1 MPDEHTTV
9 AVADRTE
16 VAPSTPALVEIA
28 ATWAALHGNRSDDA
42 RLHLGALVS
51 IGLDTAL
58 PRGVRVGAL
67 CAASAAA
74 RAVAG
79 CPKDIAVALGHAASV
94 AAGGNPDLIA
104 MAAFRWAH
112 GELAAGNP
120 ERASVI
126 ASVGREVLRD
136 AKSTVSRIYGGL
148 LLVEAVS
155 VFRAGGSAWEHLLGE
170 ACALAQMLNVYVA
183 DPGHTEFGAANVV
196 AHRIHLLVADGRPD
210 EARTMYERSDL
221 SALSA
226 ERQQAVRADLAHGT
240 VSTDEQAD
248 EVTEPAVQR
257 IAAETAAAILDG
269 AFLWQATDVV
279 EAWCLTKGTHWYNQ
293 NGSSATAEAG
303 DWLCNDGRA
312 LWSVKAGIFADTY
325 EEVSDGL
332 YKKRFPVRAVQLYQD
347 AVVETLEGEMAAK
360 AGDWL
365 VANGSGECWPV
376 QGWIFAER
384 YQRVEEEVA

>member
-9 AVADRTE
+9 GGPDSIND
-16 VAPSTPALVEIA
+16 APSAPARVEIA
-28 ATWAALHGNRSDDA
+28 ATWAALHDNRPDDA
-42 RLHLGALVS
+42 RGHLGALLG
-51 IGLDTAL
+51 IGLDVTL
-58 PRGVRVGAL
+58 PRAVRVGAL
-67 CAASAAA
+67 CAASAVA
-74 RAVAG
+74 RVVTG
-79 CPKDIAVALGHAASV
+79 CPKEIAVSLGHAASV
-94 AAGGNPDLIA
+94 VAGGDPDLIA

-112 GELAAGNP
+112 GELAAGDP
-120 ERASVI
+120 GRASVI

-155 VFRAGGSAWEHLLGE
+155 VFRAGGGAWEQLLDE
-170 ACALAQMLNVYVA
+170 AAALAEMLNVYVA
-183 DPGHTEFGAANVV
+183 DPGHTEFCAANVV

-210 EARTMYERSDL
+210 EAQFMYERSDF
-221 SALSA
+221 SALSE
-226 ERQQAVRADLAHGT
+226 ERQQAVRADLAQGT
-240 VSTDEQAD
+240 VSEGEQDETA
-248 EVTEPAVQR
+248 EPAVQH
-257 IAAETAAAILDG
+257 INAETAAAILDG

-279 EAWCLTKGTHWYNQ
+279 EAWRLTKGTHWYNQ

-312 LWSVKAGIFADTY
+312 IWSVKAAIFADTY
-325 EEVSDGL
+325 EEVGDCL
-332 YKKRFPVRAVQLYQD
+332 YKKRRPVRAAQLYQD

-384 YQRVEEEVA
+384 YQRVEEETV